1 MSIDAQR
8 FLWWLFVLFLVFLL
22 CLVVVSDNFDGIP

>member
-8 FLWWLFVLFLVFLL
+8 FLWWLFMLLLTFLL